1 MNIKIISYKE
11 FLKCKSQGE
20 SVQLVDIREPYELEI
35 EGLSDA
41 IHLPM
46 GELVDRID
54 EIPTSQK
61 VVFHCSS
68 GNTSM
73 NMMNFLWMNNLY
85 KDNYYSL
92 EGGYQSIIELSENE
106 G

>member
-1 MNIKIISYKE
+1 MNIKVISYNE
-11 FLKCKSQGE
+11 LLECKSQGE

-46 GELVDRID
+46 GELMDRID

-68 GNTSM
+68 GKRSM
-73 NMMNFLWMNNLY
+73 NMMNFLWMNDLY

-92 EGGYQSIIELSENE
+92 MAVIKAYLSF
-106 G
+106 